1 MRSQQEAGETLRVI
15 ESQEVL
21 KLAYYLTAL
30 CGSIHVRANLC
41 EHHNNLSEQEKKKL
55 PKAGR
60 GRAWPAAIINFLIIA
75 DLSRA
80 GTEPEQASLAEMVSG
95 GIQK

>member
-41 EHHNNLSEQEKKKL
+41 EHHNNLSEQEKKIYLKQ
-55 PKAGR
+55 G
-60 GRAWPAAIINFLIIA
+60 A
-75 DLSRA
+75 DELGQLRSS
-80 GTEPEQASLAEMVSG
+80 TS
-95 GIQK
+95 